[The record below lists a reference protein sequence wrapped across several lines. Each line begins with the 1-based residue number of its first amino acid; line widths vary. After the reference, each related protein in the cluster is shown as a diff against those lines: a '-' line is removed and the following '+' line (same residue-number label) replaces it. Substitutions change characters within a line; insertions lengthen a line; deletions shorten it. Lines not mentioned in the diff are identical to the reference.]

1 MEKITARTNDRIK
14 HAVRLGESA
23 SLRKEAGEF
32 FLEGARLCFDAV
44 QTGIKIKQA
53 FFTAKALRKYS
64 EYTDSII
71 EKSGVCCEISA
82 EVAQKLSD
90 TENPQG
96 VFCIC
101 AMSNNSSA
109 KLNPDGKYL
118 ALENLQ
124 DPSNLGA
131 VCRSAEALGLDGLI
145 VSGGC
150 DVYNPK
156 ALRAAMGSSLRM
168 PVISAENLPALL
180 REANALGMQTLASVP
195 RNTAT
200 DIRTVSMD
208 GEEISVTPTEY
219 AILKLLM
226 SEPDT
231 VFSTKEICAKALR
244 LGMSGDTYG
253 AENNVAVHIRHLREK
268 IEIDPANPRYLKVVW
283 GRGYKIDA
291 ANTKRGG

>member
-1 MEKITARTNDRIK
+1 MEKITARTNDKIK
-14 HAVRLGESA
+14 YAVRLGESA

-44 QTGIKIKQA
+44 QTGIEIRQA
-53 FFTAKALRKYS
+53 FFTAKAIWKYS
-64 EYTDSII
+64 EYVESII
-71 EKSGVCCEISA
+71 AKSGICYEISA
-82 EVAQKLSD
+82 EVSQKLSG

-101 AMSNNSSA
+101 GMKSGGLSA
-109 KLNPDGKYL
+109 ELNPNGKYI

-168 PVISAENLPALL
+168 PVISVDSLPELIKT
-180 REANALGMQTLASVP
+180 ANGLGMQTLASVP

-200 DIRTVSMD
+200 DIRKVSMQGGVICCVGNEGSGLTD
-208 GEEISVTPTEY
+208 SVITECKTQVVIPMSGRAESFNASAAA
-219 AILKLLM
+219 AILAW
-226 SEPDT
+226 E
-231 VFSTKEICAKALR
+231 
-244 LGMSGDTYG
+244 
-253 AENNVAVHIRHLREK
+253 
-268 IEIDPANPRYLKVVW
+268 LK
-283 GRGYKIDA
+283 R
-291 ANTKRGG
+291 

>member
-1 MEKITARTNDRIK
+1 MIMEKITARTNDKIK
-14 HAVRLGESA
+14 YAVRLGESA

-44 QTGIKIKQA
+44 QTGIEIKQA
-53 FFTAKALRKYS
+53 FFTAKALLKYS
-64 EYTDSII
+64 EYTESII
-71 EKSGVCCEISA
+71 ARSGICYEISA
-82 EVAQKLSD
+82 EVSQKLSG

-101 AMSNNSSA
+101 AVRNGVSA
-109 KLNPDGKYL
+109 KLNPNGKYI

-131 VCRSAEALGLDGLI
+131 VCRSAEALGIDGLI

-168 PVISAENLPALL
+168 PVISAENLPEFLGK
-180 REANALGMQTLASVP
+180 ANSLGMQTLASVP

-200 DIRTVSMD
+200 DIRRISMD
-208 GEEISVTPTEY
+208 GGVICCVGNEGSGLSDESINACSELVTIPMRGRAESFNASAAA
-219 AILKLLM
+219 AILAWELM
-226 SEPDT
+226 
-231 VFSTKEICAKALR
+231 R
-244 LGMSGDTYG
+244 
-253 AENNVAVHIRHLREK
+253 
-268 IEIDPANPRYLKVVW
+268 
-283 GRGYKIDA
+283 
-291 ANTKRGG
+291 

>member
-1 MEKITARTNDRIK
+1 MIMEKITARTNDKIK

-44 QTGIKIKQA
+44 QTGIEIKQA
-53 FFTAKALRKYS
+53 FFTAKALWKYS

-71 EKSGVCCEISA
+71 AKSGVCYEISA
-82 EVAQKLSD
+82 EVSQKLSG

-101 AMSNNSSA
+101 AISNNGSA

-150 DVYNPK
+150 DIYNPK

-168 PVISAENLPALL
+168 SVISAENLPSLL
-180 REANALGMQTLASVP
+180 EEANALGMQTLASVP

-200 DIRTVSMD
+200 DIRTVSMEGGVICCVGNEGSGLSD
-208 GEEISVTPTEY
+208 EAIGACGKIVTIPMCGRAESFNASAAA
-219 AILKLLM
+219 AILAWELM
-226 SEPDT
+226 
-231 VFSTKEICAKALR
+231 R
-244 LGMSGDTYG
+244 
-253 AENNVAVHIRHLREK
+253 
-268 IEIDPANPRYLKVVW
+268 
-283 GRGYKIDA
+283 
-291 ANTKRGG
+291 

>member
-1 MEKITARTNDRIK
+1 MIMEKITARTNEKIK

-44 QTGIKIKQA
+44 QTGIEIKQA
-53 FFTAKALRKYS
+53 FFTAKALWKYS

-71 EKSGVCCEISA
+71 ANCGICYEISA

-101 AMSNNSSA
+101 AIRNDVSV
-109 KLNPDGKYL
+109 KLNPDGKYI

-150 DVYNPK
+150 DIYNPK

-168 PVISAENLPALL
+168 PVISAENLPILL
-180 REANALGMQTLASVP
+180 TQANAMGMQTLASVP

-200 DIRTVSMD
+200 DIRKISMEGGVICCVGNEGSGLSD
-208 GEEISVTPTEY
+208 EAIDACSSLVTIHMSGRAESFNASAAA
-219 AILKLLM
+219 AILAWELM
-226 SEPDT
+226 
-231 VFSTKEICAKALR
+231 R
-244 LGMSGDTYG
+244 
-253 AENNVAVHIRHLREK
+253 
-268 IEIDPANPRYLKVVW
+268 
-283 GRGYKIDA
+283 
-291 ANTKRGG
+291 

>member
-1 MEKITARTNDRIK
+1 MEKITARTNDKIK

-44 QTGIKIKQA
+44 QTGIEIKQA

-71 EKSGVCCEISA
+71 AKSGICYEIGV
-82 EVAQKLSD
+82 EVSQKLSD

-101 AMSNNSSA
+101 AVRNDVSA
-109 KLNPDGKYL
+109 KLNPDGKYI

-150 DVYNPK
+150 DLYNPK

-168 PVISAENLPALL
+168 PVISAENLPSLL
-180 REANALGMQTLASVP
+180 REANALGMKTLASVP

-208 GEEISVTPTEY
+208 GGVICCVGNEGSGLSDETISACTQLVTIPMCGRAESFNASAAA
-219 AILKLLM
+219 AILAWELM
-226 SEPDT
+226 
-231 VFSTKEICAKALR
+231 R
-244 LGMSGDTYG
+244 
-253 AENNVAVHIRHLREK
+253 
-268 IEIDPANPRYLKVVW
+268 
-283 GRGYKIDA
+283 
-291 ANTKRGG
+291 